1 MKKLMMILAGTALMV
16 TSAPAF
22 AGNDRPIAV
31 GELPATAQ
39 QFIKAHF
46 AGVEVSLS
54 KVDEELFDKDYK
66 VVFVNGAKVEFTKNG
81 EWKDVECKYGEVP
94 AAIVPQQIRDYVAK
108 NYPDRKITAIDRDRR
123 DYEVELDNG
132 LDLKFDL
139 YYSEDG
145 VLLREVPDR
154 DGNDD
159 HGDMLPQELS
169 KAISDF
175 IARKYPGA
183 RIVDAE
189 REKGNTEVDIIFA
202 GKALE
207 VCFGTGDAWLW
218 TKTGVRLSEVPD
230 VVRRTLQSSQYGTW
244 VIDDVDLY
252 ESPDRV
258 WYAIEVE
265 DPQSEREATVRIL
278 EDGTLL

>member
-81 EWKDVECKYGEVP
+81 EWKDVECTYGEVP

-139 YYSEDG
+139 KFR
-145 VLLREVPDR
+145 L
-154 DGNDD
+154 
-159 HGDMLPQELS
+159 
-169 KAISDF
+169 I
-175 IARKYPGA
+175 
-183 RIVDAE
+183 
-189 REKGNTEVDIIFA
+189 DI
-202 GKALE
+202 
-207 VCFGTGDAWLW
+207 DN
-218 TKTGVRLSEVPD
+218 
-230 VVRRTLQSSQYGTW
+230 
-244 VIDDVDLY
+244 
-252 ESPDRV
+252 
-258 WYAIEVE
+258 
-265 DPQSEREATVRIL
+265 
-278 EDGTLL
+278 

>member
-1 MKKLMMILAGTALMV
+1 MLFR
-16 TSAPAF
+16 SAF

-139 YYSEDG
+139 KFR
-145 VLLREVPDR
+145 L
-154 DGNDD
+154 
-159 HGDMLPQELS
+159 
-169 KAISDF
+169 I
-175 IARKYPGA
+175 
-183 RIVDAE
+183 
-189 REKGNTEVDIIFA
+189 DI
-202 GKALE
+202 
-207 VCFGTGDAWLW
+207 DN
-218 TKTGVRLSEVPD
+218 
-230 VVRRTLQSSQYGTW
+230 
-244 VIDDVDLY
+244 
-252 ESPDRV
+252 
-258 WYAIEVE
+258 
-265 DPQSEREATVRIL
+265 
-278 EDGTLL
+278 

>member
-1 MKKLMMILAGTALMV
+1 MQ
-16 TSAPAF
+16 APQKHTGRSEQGAVLEDTHRRLPF
-22 AGNDRPIAV
+22 GLRVFHLDGVPHAV
-31 GELPATAQ
+31 GA
-39 QFIKAHF
+39 F
-46 AGVEVSLS
+46 VEVN
-54 KVDEELFDKDYK
+54 FH
-66 VVFVNGAKVEFTKNG
+66 
-81 EWKDVECKYGEVP
+81 DVGIEQE
-94 AAIVPQQIRDYVAK
+94 
-108 NYPDRKITAIDRDRR
+108 
-123 DYEVELDNG
+123 
-132 LDLKFDL
+132 FDL